1 MKHISLFSGISGD
14 TLAAEWAGFE
24 TVLFVEN
31 DKFCQKV
38 LTKHWPDVPIIG
50 DIHDVTKETIANA
63 QYNGRDKAQEQGEYP
78 ENQRKGTARENIRI
92 NESQGIGSSRKLTG
106 GDDCPRWKDKTGS
119 TPITLITGG
128 FPCQPFSVA
137 GKQRGKEDDRYLWPE
152 MLRVIKEVR
161 PVWVVAENV
170 AGLLRMGIDDCIS
183 DLESEGYT
191 TEPYIIPACAVNAP
205 HRRDRVFIVGYSE
218 HSRGGLGL
226 SDNKEWQETNQ
237 GWQGFTQPQSC
248 KGSQDV
254 ADTSQQGLQGR
265 CSNAIRQEE
274 GWFGNSRYTGKGNSS
289 TRGTDQWAVEPDVG
303 RVAHGIPSR
312 VDRLKA
318 LGNAIVPQQI
328 YPILKAIADIEL

>member
-128 FPCQPFSVA
+128 FPCQPVSCA
-137 GKQRGKEDDRYLWPE
+137 GKRRGKEDDRWLWPE
-152 MLRVIKEVR
+152 MLRVISEVR
-161 PVWVVAENV
+161 PTWVVAENV
-170 AGLLRMGIDDCIS
+170 VGLLRMGFNDCVS
-183 DLESEGYT
+183 DLESEGYET
-191 TEPYIIPACAVNAP
+191 ISFLIPACGVDSP
-205 HRRDRVFIVGYSE
+205 HRRDRVFIVA
-218 HSRGGLGL
+218 HSRQLECIGKSPDGQGGNGQKSPRLEV
-226 SDNKEWQETNQ
+226 S
-237 GWQGFTQPQSC
+237 PCS
-248 KGSQDV
+248 V
-254 ADTSQQGLQGR
+254 GR
-265 CSNAIRQEE
+265 IGPE
-274 GWFGNSRYTGKGNSS
+274 Y
-289 TRGTDQWAVEPDVG
+289 WAVEPDVG
-303 RVAHGIPSR
+303 RVAHGVPAR
-312 VDRLKA
+312 VDRLKG
-318 LGNAIVPQQI
+318 LGNAVVPQQI
-328 YPILKAIADIEL
+328 YPILRAIAEIEGISR